1 MPKRMINKE
10 LFQLSVLVYQCFYV
24 VRVKILTTFLK
35 KTKPKNMND
44 YKQYFIEHE
53 KLRNRIIGICMLF
66 HQEDPELY
74 PDIAIDDIVFIYDN
88 KTTITVSNI
97 NSIYQ
102 DVYCYI
108 DIQWLNEDNETI
120 IRDVLEQKKKREDY
134 ESLWSNKIKRNGG
147 K

>member
-1 MPKRMINKE
+1 
-10 LFQLSVLVYQCFYV
+10 
-24 VRVKILTTFLK
+24 
-35 KTKPKNMND
+35 MND
-44 YKQYFIEHE
+44 YKNYFIEHE

-74 PDIAIDDIVFIYDN
+74 PDICIEDIVFIYDN
-88 KTTITVSNI
+88 EITLTVWNI

-108 DIQWLNEDNETI
+108 SIEWLDEDNESI
-120 IRDVLEQKKKREDY
+120 IRKILLHKKEREDY
-134 ESLWSNKIKRNGG
+134 NKSMIEKIKGNGR

>member
-1 MPKRMINKE
+1 
-10 LFQLSVLVYQCFYV
+10 
-24 VRVKILTTFLK
+24 
-35 KTKPKNMND
+35 MND

-66 HQEDPELY
+66 HQNDPELY

-88 KTTITVSNI
+88 EITLTAWNI

-108 DIQWLNEDNETI
+108 SIEWLDEDNEAI
-120 IRDVLEQKKKREDY
+120 IRKILLHKNEREDY
-134 ESLWSNKIKRNGG
+134 NKSMIEKIKGNGR

>member
-1 MPKRMINKE
+1 
-10 LFQLSVLVYQCFYV
+10 
-24 VRVKILTTFLK
+24 
-35 KTKPKNMND
+35 MND
-44 YKQYFIEHE
+44 YKNYFIEHE

-74 PDIAIDDIVFIYDN
+74 PDICIEDIVFIYDN
-88 KTTITVSNI
+88 ETTLTVSNI

-108 DIQWLNEDNETI
+108 DIEWLDRDNEAI
-120 IRDVLEQKKKREDY
+120 IKNIIENKKWREDHQ
-134 ESLWSNKIKRNGG
+134 SFWSNKIRGNGR